1 MNVWFSLIL
10 EINPD
15 TEIVF
20 TGERKEEHHRHTE
33 NNLLK
38 KGKQLGAGLPFA

>member
-20 TGERKEEHHRHTE
+20 IGERKEEHHRHTE
-33 NNLLK
+33 NILLEK
-38 KGKQLGAGLPFA
+38 R

>member
-1 MNVWFSLIL
+1 MNVWISLIL

-20 TGERKEEHHRHTE
+20 TGERKEENQRHTE
-33 NNLLK
+33 NILLK
-38 KGKQLGAGLPFA
+38 KR